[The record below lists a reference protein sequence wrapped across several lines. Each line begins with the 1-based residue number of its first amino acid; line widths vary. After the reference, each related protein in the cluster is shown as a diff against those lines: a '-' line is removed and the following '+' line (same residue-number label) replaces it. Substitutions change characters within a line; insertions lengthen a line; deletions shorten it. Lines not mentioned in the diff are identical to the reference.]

1 MIAQKWILLTA
12 LALRQIWVPS
22 TTHFKLFFLNTPQ
35 AGCFLLEQKNFIII
49 DCLFAALLWLKM
61 PISRFF
67 KLSPTLIFILW
78 LHISESNIF
87 TYLILQ
93 LVIESSLP
101 DPLSVILTYF
111 NLLSSYL
118 EFLEVEVFGF
128 FVPIHRFCC
137 FWAKKLLLKC
147 DVISTIRIDNFILG
161 WKLRKTQTIS
171 NR

>member
-12 LALRQIWVPS
+12 LALRQIWAPS

-35 AGCFLLEQKNFIII
+35 ADCFLLEQKNFIII

-67 KLSPTLIFILW
+67 KLSPTLVLILW

-93 LVIESSLP
+93 LVFESSLP
-101 DPLSVILTYF
+101 DPLSMTYF
-111 NLLSSYL
+111 HLLSSYL
-118 EFLEVEVFGF
+118 EFLEIKRFWFLSQFTVFVVFG
-128 FVPIHRFCC
+128 RYC
-137 FWAKKLLLKC
+137 FYWSVIWSQRQKL
-147 DVISTIRIDNFILG
+147 IILF
-161 WKLRKTQTIS
+161 
-171 NR
+171 